1 MSPFF
6 SETGDSS
13 LVVSSHFWIYWA
25 VTVPLTIAVVLIWL
39 VWLKWQR
46 LKESKREGDLEK
58 DVEESE
64 KNV

>member
-1 MSPFF
+1 MSLFF
-6 SETGDSS
+6 SETVDSS

-25 VTVPLTIAVVLIWL
+25 VTVPLTIIVVLIWL
-39 VWLKWQR
+39 VWLKWER
-46 LKESKREGDLEK
+46 LKELNLEDDLEK

>member
-6 SETGDSS
+6 SETVDLS

-25 VTVPLTIAVVLIWL
+25 VTVPLTIIVVLIWR
-39 VWLKWQR
+39 VWLKWER
-46 LKESKREGDLEK
+46 LKELKREDDLEK